1 MGQDVKHPLRGAGLS
16 SLCLQEKK
24 GLLSTRSQRACVRV
38 RACVSTTVSLVI
50 LVLPAGLVS
59 AVSEAVEAILGQF
72 SASRTVVQKV
82 SQCWSCST
90 GEEARNS
97 PLMILV
103 LMFSSILVSRAFSL
117 FSFAHSFYSLCPPL
131 LCFQTLSGDSTI
143 NPALGRLVLQCL
155 CPALHSLL
163 TDGLKPHQSDLIAGR
178 RPNSAWGLVQASTRP
193 GSKKMS
199 IYDLKINEVMERLAL
214 HVLLFRYPSIIFPN
228 KGRRKQIL
236 IGYRFDC
243 SSHLI

>member
-1 MGQDVKHPLRGAGLS
+1 M
-16 SLCLQEKK
+16 
-24 GLLSTRSQRACVRV
+24 
-38 RACVSTTVSLVI
+38 
-50 LVLPAGLVS
+50 
-59 AVSEAVEAILGQF
+59 GQF

-117 FSFAHSFYSLCPPL
+117 FSSAHSFSSLCPPL

-199 IYDLKINEVMERLAL
+199 IYDLKIIRGYGKVGSARSSFPL
-214 HVLLFRYPSIIFPN
+214 PSIIFPN
-228 KGRRKQIL
+228 KGKRKQIL
-236 IGYRFDC
+236 IGNRFDC
-243 SSHLI
+243 SSHLIWPPLSSRLFQGPKTQILFNLQVRVSELPQLRHSKQRFNAFLLGLLK